1 MKFPKINISPKA
13 YIIGT
18 VLFIIVLSASLMG
31 NSHYRTVKRVRVEI
45 SNEYENYF
53 IDEKEILRLVTH
65 NDDDPIVGKYLRE
78 VDLKVLEKRV
88 RQCPFVEEVQ
98 AFKSHSGVVKIE
110 VHQVKPLA
118 RIYHNGVNDKY
129 LLPNG
134 KLIAVSPKY
143 TSRSLIV
150 RGDYMYKF
158 GDTAF
163 VNTADWKAYV
173 DFFHRIS
180 TDKHWNAQVA
190 ELKIQ
195 RDGSIIIF
203 PQIGD
208 YEIKFGKPDDL
219 DIKFKK
225 LNIFFREI
233 LPLRGWDA
241 YQAVNVQYKDQIVCD

>member
-13 YIIGT
+13 YIIAT
-18 VLFIIVLSASLMG
+18 VVFIVILSTSLIG
-31 NSHYRTVKRVRVEI
+31 NSYYRTVKRIRVDI
-45 SNEYENYF
+45 NNEYENYF
-53 IDEKEILRLVTH
+53 IDEKEILRLMTN
-65 NDDDPIVGKYLRE
+65 NDDDPIVGKYLRD
-78 VDLKVLEKRV
+78 VDLKLLEKRV
-88 RQCPFVEEVQ
+88 RQCPFVEDVQ
-98 AFKSHSGVVKIE
+98 AFKNHSGVVKIE

-118 RIYHNGVNDKY
+118 RIYYNGTNDKY

-143 TSRSLIV
+143 TSRTLIV
-150 RGDYMYKF
+150 RGDYTYKF

-163 VNTADWKAYV
+163 VKTADWQSYV
-173 DFFHRIS
+173 DFFNRIS
-180 TDKHWNAQVA
+180 SDKHWNAQVS

-225 LNIFFREI
+225 LNIFFKEI

-241 YQAVNVQYKDQIVCD
+241 YQAVNVQYKDQIICD

>member
-13 YIIGT
+13 YIIGAI
-18 VLFIIVLSASLMG
+18 VFIVVLSASLMG
-31 NSHYRTVKRVRVEI
+31 NSHYRTVKRVRVDI
-45 SNEYENYF
+45 NNEYENYF
-53 IDEKEILRLVTH
+53 IDEKEILRLVTN

-78 VDLKVLEKRV
+78 VDLKLLEKRV

-118 RIYHNGVNDKY
+118 RIYTNGINDKY

-150 RGDYMYKF
+150 RGDYTYKF
-158 GDTAF
+158 RDTAF
-163 VNTADWKAYV
+163 VNSDDWKAYV
-173 DFFHRIS
+173 EFFHRIS
-180 TDKHWNAQVA
+180 ADKHWSAQVA